1 MSYFNKFKKGSFR
14 VGNQIIETVNIA
26 HYTQIFEKL
35 ADDISFYSYYTVVN
49 GDRLDVISE
58 KLYGTP
64 DYYWTI
70 FLLNKNI
77 VNTYENLPK
86 EYNAELIKY
95 LEGKYPGY
103 ALKLKAPPP
112 GVDKE
117 PYSLSG
123 KFNISE
129 EVTFSTYSG
138 TVSGKFP
145 SLGYLTIDLT
155 SEDSFPLNQEFTL
168 TGQTSGDTI
177 QIANS
182 MPYYMAPHHYE
193 DDDGQWVLWT
203 NQSSSITS
211 ILEYESEIN
220 DQQSQL
226 KVIRPESIY
235 NIASEFERQ
244 MRRQ

>member
-1 MSYFNKFKKGSFR
+1 MSYFSKFRKGSFR
-14 VGNQIIETVNIA
+14 VGDKVIETVNIA

-49 GDRLDVISE
+49 GDRPDVISQ

-70 FLLNKNI
+70 LLLNKHV

-86 EYNAELIKY
+86 EYNAELIRY

-103 ALKLKAPPP
+103 ALKLAE
-112 GVDKE
+112 GE
-117 PYSLSG
+117 ILAG
-123 KFNISE
+123 KFDMLETVS
-129 EVTFSTYSG
+129 FSDYAG
-138 TVSGKFP
+138 IVSGKFP
-145 SLGYLTIDLT
+145 SLGYLTINLT
-155 SEDSFPLNQEFTL
+155 STESFPLNQEFTL
-168 TGQTSGDTI
+168 TGETSGDTI
-177 QIANS
+177 QIANT

-193 DDDGQWVLWT
+193 DEDSQWVLWT
-203 NQSSSITS
+203 NPTSTVVS
-211 ILEYESEIN
+211 ILEYETELN
-220 DQQSQL
+220 DERSQL

-235 NIASEFERQ
+235 SVVAEFERQ

>member
-1 MSYFNKFKKGSFR
+1 MSYFSKFRKGSFR
-14 VGNQIIETVNIA
+14 VGDKVIETVNIA

-49 GDRLDVISE
+49 GDRPDVISQ

-70 FLLNKNI
+70 LLLNKHV

-86 EYNAELIKY
+86 EYNAELIRY

-103 ALKLKAPPP
+103 ALKLAE
-112 GVDKE
+112 GE
-117 PYSLSG
+117 ILAG
-123 KFNISE
+123 KFDMLETVS
-129 EVTFSTYSG
+129 FSDYTG
-138 TVSGKFP
+138 IVSGKFP
-145 SLGYLTIDLT
+145 SLGYLTINLT
-155 SEDSFPLNQEFTL
+155 STESFPLNQQFTL

-177 QIANS
+177 QIANT

-193 DDDGQWVLWT
+193 DEDSQWVLWT
-203 NQSSSITS
+203 DPTSTVVS
-211 ILEYESEIN
+211 ILEYETELN
-220 DQQSQL
+220 DERSQL

-235 NIASEFERQ
+235 SVVAEFERQ